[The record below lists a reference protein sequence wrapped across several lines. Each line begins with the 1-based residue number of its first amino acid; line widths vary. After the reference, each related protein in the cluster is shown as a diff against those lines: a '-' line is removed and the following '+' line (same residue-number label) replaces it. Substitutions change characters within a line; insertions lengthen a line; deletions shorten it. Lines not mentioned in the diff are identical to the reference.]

1 MSGGFASVIKT
12 LEGDVPLGLGIV
24 VVIIGLLLRVIS
36 PFEIFVELWL
46 ISVAGTVIVG
56 FGLLIVV
63 VGLIH
68 FLTDKGLG
76 QTSKK
81 EEKHISQK
89 EFDKKYS
96 EVSLANS
103 SASVQAIKA
112 MAIDRKPLNRKEIA
126 EKASL
131 SNTHTGH
138 VLKSFLKMGY
148 VLEFQVRDTFYYALS
163 EKGLKLYDDIQ
174 TLAQTQNSSQ
184 SQTAQNQLT
193 DGWLQRKLP
202 MPKSPYYSQTP
213 LNGLRGLIPNN
224 KQRILRHQLILIL
237 SFFGGLFIHFEVNS
251 NTLLQA
257 TSMSTTPLLLT
268 SAMLVWIA
276 STILSTRKVA
286 GKIGLIPL
294 ALAWT
299 SGFTVASGDP
309 LTSLGVT
316 LIISSTAIGTFAAL
330 YK

>member
-1 MSGGFASVIKT
+1 MSGFASVVKT
-12 LEGDVPLGLGIV
+12 LESDVCLGLGIV

-46 ISVAGTVIVG
+46 VSVAGTVIVG

-76 QTSKK
+76 QTSEK

-89 EFDKKYS
+89 QFDKKYS
-96 EVSLANS
+96 EVNLANS

-112 MAIDRKPLNRKEIA
+112 MAMDRKPLNRKEIA

-131 SNTHTGH
+131 SNTHTGN

-148 VLEFQVRDTFYYALS
+148 VLEFQVRDTCYYALS
-163 EKGLKLYDDIQ
+163 EKGLKLYNDIQ

-184 SQTAQNQLT
+184 SQTVQNLLK
-193 DGWLQRKLP
+193 DGWLQRKLS
-202 MPKSPYYSQTP
+202 MPKSPYYSQTQ

-224 KQRILRHQLILIL
+224 KQRILCHQLILTL
-237 SFFGGLFIHFEVNS
+237 SFFGGLFIHFGVTS

-257 TSMSTTPLLLT
+257 TSMSTTALLLT
-268 SAMLVWIA
+268 STMLVWIA
-276 STILSTRKVA
+276 STILYTCKVA
-286 GKIGLIPL
+286 GKIGFIPL

-299 SGFTVASGDP
+299 SGLIVASGDP

-316 LIISSTAIGTFAAL
+316 LIISSTAIGTFAML